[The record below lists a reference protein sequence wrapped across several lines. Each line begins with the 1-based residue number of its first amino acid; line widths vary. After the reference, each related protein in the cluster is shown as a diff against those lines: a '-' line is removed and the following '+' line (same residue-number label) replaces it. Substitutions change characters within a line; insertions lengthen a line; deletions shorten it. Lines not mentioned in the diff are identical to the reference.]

1 MATGFESIALLI
13 GAATFLGILAQ
24 KTGQPKII
32 SYIVAGLLLGPVGL
46 NLVGEGQ
53 MLSLFSE
60 LGLVFL
66 LFLIGLEID
75 ISEIREVL
83 GSTIGIAVIQMI
95 LTFIAGVGIAFILG
109 FTGTTILLI
118 GAAVMFSSTALVIKI
133 LTERD
138 EATTLPGRL
147 DIGVLLVQDVAVVIM
162 LALLTVDFS
171 TPTQAVIKLI
181 EIFLMISIVGM
192 LSLTSSKYVFSKVL
206 KQISGNRLAFFTIG
220 IAWAFLFITLAD
232 HLNLSLEIGAFLAGI
247 GLAQIPYSRELQENV
262 RPLTDLFM
270 AIFFINF
277 GITITGSSL
286 QQYFIPAIIAS
297 FLLIIVKFLIFFLT
311 IDRFKFTPQT
321 SFKASINMGQISE
334 FGLILTSLA
343 ITEGYINPEISG
355 FISMIAIL
363 TMGTSAYL
371 IRYRNK
377 LEKLFEPIL
386 LFFDSEEKQDLTL
399 EKLKKHVVVIG
410 YDEIARETCKK
421 LSEKYQVLI
430 IDKNPENTEELAKS
444 DYKYIYGDFKHGEIR
459 EGSNLEKAEFIISF
473 SDEKEVNTAIL
484 EEKNKEA
491 VRITTAKNFEDAS
504 EFYDLGADYVIL
516 ENILAGNRIGE
527 YLELY
532 LEDRNLFLKE
542 TKTELEKIKNPENK
556 SGRKNNSDS

>member
-13 GAATFLGILAQ
+13 GAATFLGILSQ

-32 SYIVAGLLLGPVGL
+32 AYIVAGLILGPVGL
-46 NLVGEGQ
+46 NLVGGGE

-95 LTFIAGVGIAFILG
+95 LTFLTGAAIALTLG
-109 FTGTTILLI
+109 FTGTTVLVI
-118 GAAVMFSSTALVIKI
+118 GAAVMFSSTALVVKI

-147 DIGVLLVQDVAVVIM
+147 DVGVLLVQDVAVVII

-171 TPTQAVIKLI
+171 TPTQAALKLI
-181 EIFLMISIVGM
+181 EIFLMISVVGI
-192 LSLTSSKYVFSKVL
+192 LSLASSKYLFSQVL
-206 KQISGNRLAFFTIG
+206 KKISDNSLAFFTHG
-220 IAWAFLFITLAD
+220 VAWAFLYITLAD
-232 HLNLSLEIGAFLAGI
+232 YVNLSLEIGAFLAGI
-247 GLAQIPYSRELQENV
+247 GLAQVPYSRELQERV
-262 RPLTDLFM
+262 RPLTNLFM
-270 AIFFINF
+270 ALFFMNF
-277 GITITGSSL
+277 GISITASSI
-286 QQYFIPAIIAS
+286 QQYIVPAVIAS
-297 FLLIIVKFLIFFLT
+297 ILLIISKFLIFFLT
-311 IDRFKFTPQT
+311 IDRFKFTPET
-321 SFKASINMGQISE
+321 SFKASVNMGQISE

-343 ITEGYINPEISG
+343 ITEGYIEPGISG

-363 TMGTSAYL
+363 TMGSSAYL
-371 IRYRNK
+371 IRYRDK
-377 LEKLFEPIL
+377 LQQLFTPLL
-386 LFFDSEEKQDLTL
+386 LFFDSEEKEDLNV

-410 YDEIARETCKK
+410 YDEIARSTCKK
-421 LSEKYQVLI
+421 LAEEYDVLV
-430 IDKNPENTEELAKS
+430 IDKNPENTEELANS
-444 DYKYIYGDFKHGEIR
+444 NYKYIYGDFKHGEIR
-459 EGSNLEKAEFIISF
+459 EGANLEEAEFIISL
-473 SDEKEVNTAIL
+473 SDEKEVNANIL
-484 EEKNKEA
+484 EERNKDS
-491 VRITTAKNFEDAS
+491 VVITSAKDFKTAS

-532 LEDRNLFLKE
+532 LEDKNLFLKE
-542 TKTELEKIKNPENK
+542 TKTELQKIQGKKPGKRSEEK
-556 SGRKNNSDS
+556 RKK